1 MRITVYVILTAL
13 LLLGG
18 TKLATSQIVSGTIVG
33 NVRDS
38 SGAAMANT
46 KVVVVNSETNQS
58 RESLTNSS
66 GAFSFPTLAAG
77 RYRITATQQGFK
89 SDVVSEIELQIDQ
102 TVRIDLTMQPGQ
114 ISEQITVVA
123 ETAQLQTDTATMG
136 QVIGEKP
143 VNDLPLNGRNFLQLA
158 SLSAGVV
165 PSTAT
170 STQSARLGRA
180 SLTTHVAG
188 SRGSAN
194 SFLIDGIEARG
205 ARLGEISILPS
216 PDVIKE
222 FKIQRNYYSAEYGD
236 NPGIISVSLKSGTN
250 AFHGTAYEYLRNSA
264 LDSPQYFDQG
274 GAAPFKQNQFG
285 ANLGGPVLKDRTFF
299 FFAYDGQRRRRS
311 NQTFATVPDPA
322 QLTGNFS
329 ALKDAAGKPIII
341 TDPFNKNAPF
351 TGNVIPPA
359 RISPLALAYNK
370 YIPAPNTNLPQ
381 GNFTG
386 NPETLDDF
394 DQYLIKVDHRFS
406 NSDTLSGRF
415 QKSDWGILNQ
425 SLLPF
430 AGSTFPLNGRIASLQ
445 ETHIFGP
452 TAVNTFKLGYN
463 RDIVANGNE
472 TASTNLAESLGLKNL
487 SVASYDYSLPRFNI
501 TGFTQLGHSQQTF
514 HQWTN
519 AYILSDT
526 LALVHG
532 NHNMIV
538 GGDVRVY
545 RSPQSTSNGSNG
557 RITVSNIFTGYAL
570 SDYLLGAFQQATAF
584 TSLLTGDYRNQQY
597 ALYFQDDYKILPR
610 LTLNLGLRWEYSSP
624 THETNGSEGYFDQ
637 AAGVLRLAQSPS
649 IYGINISSPSIVVGG
664 VSTGVYQPDYK
675 QFAPRIGLAYQLNQ
689 KTVIRSGYGIFYIT
703 NQGSHT
709 IEISVNPGAAI
720 TVTSTNSRGQIP
732 RLVDTLFDSVSQS
745 AVQGGGSLQTISPE
759 RQPSYM
765 QQWNLNIQREL
776 PFKTILE
783 VGYAGSNGIH
793 LVGTTDINAARIN
806 RPGENLSI
814 TARRPYP
821 AFSFIQQYGS
831 GEQSNYN
838 ALLVRAERSFTS
850 GLSLLASYT
859 FSKSIDNG
867 SAALNDAQV
876 HQDSN
881 NRALDRSL
889 SAFDVRNRFTF
900 SSVYE
905 LPFGNKR
912 RFLSGAAGLVGRL
925 VNGWQVNTVV
935 QFQDGSP
942 FNPTEQGDIAQTGG
956 QSVQRPNRIADGNL
970 PVSERT
976 PSRWFDTGAFVLA
989 NAGTLG
995 NSGRNILFTNG
1006 TKNVDLSLFKNNYF
1020 GERNYNLQF
1029 RAEFFNLLNDTNFG
1043 VPAQAVNGPNFGVI
1057 TSTGPAREVQFA
1069 LKLLF

>member
-1 MRITVYVILTAL
+1 MRTTVCVIMMAL
-13 LLLGG
+13 LFSGG
-18 TKLATSQIVSGTIVG
+18 AGLMTAQIVSGTIVG
-33 NVRDS
+33 TVRDS

-46 KVVVVNSETNQS
+46 KVVVLNSETNQS
-58 RESLTNSS
+58 RESLTNAV
-66 GAFSFPTLAAG
+66 GAFSFPTLAPG
-77 RYRITATQQGFK
+77 RYRVTATQAGFK
-89 SDVVSEIELQIDQ
+89 SAVVSEIELQIDQ
-102 TVRIDLTMQPGQ
+102 TARIDLTMQVGQ
-114 ISEQITVVA
+114 VSEEVTVAADV
-123 ETAQLQTDTATMG
+123 AQLQTDTATMG

-250 AFHGTAYEYLRNSA
+250 AFHGTVYEYLRNSA
-264 LDSPQYFDQG
+264 LDSAQFFDQG

-285 ANLGGPVLKDRTFF
+285 ANVGGPIVKDRTFF

-311 NQTFATVPDPA
+311 NQAFATVPDPL
-322 QLTGNFS
+322 QLTGNFAS
-329 ALKDAAGKPIII
+329 LKDSTGKPIVI

-351 TGNVIPPA
+351 TGNVIPPS
-359 RISPLALAYNK
+359 RISPLAQAYNK

-381 GNFTG
+381 GNLTG
-386 NPETLDDF
+386 TPETLDDF

-406 NSDTLSGRF
+406 DKDTLSGRF

-425 SLLPF
+425 SLLPY

-452 TAVNTFKLGYN
+452 TAVNTLKLGYN

-472 TASTNLAESLGLKNL
+472 TASTDLATSFGLKNL
-487 SVASYDYSLPRFNI
+487 SVAPFDYSLPRFNI

-514 HQWTN
+514 HQFTN

-526 LALVHG
+526 LALVRG
-532 NHNMIV
+532 AHNIIL
-538 GGDVRVY
+538 GGDIRAY
-545 RSPQSTSNGSNG
+545 RSPQSTSNGTNG
-557 RITVSNIFTGYAL
+557 RITVSNIFTGYSV

-584 TSLLTGDYRNQQY
+584 TSLVTGDYRNQHY
-597 ALYFQDDYKILPR
+597 ALYFQDDYKIRPR
-610 LTLNLGLRWEYSSP
+610 LTLNLGLRWEYASP

-637 AAGVLRLAQSPS
+637 TAGVLRLAKSPS
-649 IYGINISSPSIVVGG
+649 IYGIDVSSPSIVVGG
-664 VSTGVYQPDYK
+664 VREGVYAPDYK

-709 IEISVNPGAAI
+709 IEGSVNPGAAI
-720 TVTSTNSRGQIP
+720 TVTSTNSKGQIP

-745 AVQGGGSLQTISPE
+745 AVQGGGSLQTINPLRE
-759 RQPSYM
+759 PSYM

-776 PFKTILE
+776 PFNTILE

-793 LVGTTDINAARIN
+793 LVGTTDVNAARLN
-806 RPGENLSI
+806 NPGENLSI
-814 TARRPYP
+814 LARRPYP

-831 GEQSNYN
+831 NEQSNYN
-838 ALLVRAERSFTS
+838 ALLVRAERRFTS

-867 SAALNDAQV
+867 SAALSDAQV
-876 HQDSN
+876 HQNSSN
-881 NRALDRSL
+881 RSADRAL
-889 SAFDVRNRFTF
+889 SAFDIRNRFTF
-900 SSVYE
+900 SGVWE
-905 LPFGNKR
+905 LPFGPKQ
-912 RFLSGAAGLVGRL
+912 RFFSSAQGVTGHL

-956 QSVQRPNRIADGNL
+956 QSTQRPDRIANGNL
-970 PVSERT
+970 PVSKRA
-976 PSRWFDTGAFVLA
+976 PARWFDTSAFVLA
-989 NAGTLG
+989 TPGALG

-1020 GERNYNLQF
+1020 GERRYNVQF

-1043 VPAQAVNGPNFGVI
+1043 IPAVAVNGPNFGVV
-1057 TSTGPAREVQFA
+1057 TATGPAREVQFA
-1069 LKLLF
+1069 LKFIF